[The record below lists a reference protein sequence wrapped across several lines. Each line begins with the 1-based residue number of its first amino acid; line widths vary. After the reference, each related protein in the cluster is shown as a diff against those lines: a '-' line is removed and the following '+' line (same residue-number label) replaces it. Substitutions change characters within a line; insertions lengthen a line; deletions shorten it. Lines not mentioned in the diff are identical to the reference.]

1 MNDLVFELIVD
12 LMNGD
17 VQLVVNDS
25 NHPNL
30 KKDFFMIIQTEDIQ
44 QVPLA
49 IRDTDASLSS
59 REGARI

>member
-17 VQLVVNDS
+17 VQLVVNDN

-30 KKDFFMIIQTEDIQ
+30 KKGFFMIMQTDDLQ
-44 QVPLA
+44 QVL
-49 IRDTDASLSS
+49 
-59 REGARI
+59 